1 MSWNISQAGRKKDS
15 RSEVQS
21 RSDFHCGSSHSPS
34 PPSLPHKYVTLETN
48 HRVKVF
54 DTWSCLKLI
63 IFFKKATSDSCCLV
77 LTDQQ
82 LFIPPTGRP
91 PKSVNPAV
99 EKLDVQNHISL
110 TIWEMWLKMI
120 GGNRWTFFYIHFF
133 FIYFSNSFYILL
145 IFYFHFFS
153 QTFDRVLVSH
163 SGHSGSLTIVKILT
177 NQN

>member
-1 MSWNISQAGRKKDS
+1 MLKPT
-15 RSEVQS
+15 SE
-21 RSDFHCGSSHSPS
+21 
-34 PPSLPHKYVTLETN
+34 
-48 HRVKVF
+48 
-54 DTWSCLKLI
+54 
-63 IFFKKATSDSCCLV
+63 SCCLV

-120 GGNRWTFFYIHFF
+120 GGNRWAFYVHFLFTFLYIHFF

-145 IFYFHFFS
+145 IFLFS
-153 QTFDRVLVSH
+153 FLFTDFW
-163 SGHSGSLTIVKILT
+163 SGSGQSLRSQWFSYNCENINNSKLNENTKTIWEVFHSI
-177 NQN
+177 